1 VSADSVSSALEAYRA
16 EHSGARV
23 RASLVRRRVLAGLS
37 QKRERRARLVRFAV
51 PIAATFFASAALAA
65 TDAGRTRVQEIFNR
79 VELLFSSSERAPV
92 PPTQPLRKRDAAN
105 EVMPPA
111 APALLRDRVAVETP
125 APVVSLDQLPLAP
138 VGLEPSGSRPGEAA
152 RNAVPRRASSASPD
166 LAAYGR
172 AHALHFH
179 GSNPT
184 AALAAWD
191 AYLAQFPTG
200 MFVPEARINRAV
212 ALARTGKRRDAE
224 RALDSIAADETDDYG
239 RTRANSLRE
248 ALGDRYRL

>member
-1 VSADSVSSALEAYRA
+1 VSADSLSSALTAYRD

-65 TDAGRTRVQEIFNR
+65 TDAGRTRVQEVFNR
-79 VELLFSSSERAPV
+79 VEQLFSSPERAPV
-92 PPTQPLRKRDAAN
+92 ARTQPLRRRDVTS
-105 EVMPPA
+105 EVLTPA
-111 APALLRDRVAVETP
+111 ARALPHDPVAAESP
-125 APVVSLDQLPLAP
+125 APVVSLDELPLAP
-138 VGLEPSGSRPGEAA
+138 SGVERSAPRPDGAA
-152 RNAVPRRASSASPD
+152 PNAVPRGVASASPD
-166 LAAYGR
+166 LAAYHR

-179 GSNPT
+179 GSNP
-184 AALAAWD
+184 AAAVAAWD

-212 ALARTGKRRDAE
+212 ALARIGKRREAE
-224 RALDSIAADETDDYG
+224 RALDSIAGDETDDYG

-248 ALGDRYRL
+248 ALDDRYRL